1 MQFFFVMSIFILY
14 PQEDIDKGVLAETK
28 IMIWEIKKN
37 PQQNLHLLYSI
48 SARLIKRIVLV
59 FKKKEN
65 LHFEN
70 QSA

>member
-1 MQFFFVMSIFILY
+1 MRGL
-14 PQEDIDKGVLAETK
+14 
-28 IMIWEIKKN
+28 KN

-59 FKKKEN
+59 FKEKEN